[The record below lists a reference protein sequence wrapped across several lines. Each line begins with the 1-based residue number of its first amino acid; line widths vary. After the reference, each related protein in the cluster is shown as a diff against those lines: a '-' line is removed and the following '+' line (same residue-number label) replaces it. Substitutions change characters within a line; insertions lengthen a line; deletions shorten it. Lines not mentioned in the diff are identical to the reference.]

1 MKENDNSYEVIYK
14 YDKFSDILGIKVTR
28 EFQYDETVEMD
39 DGLLLDFDVNN
50 IPTALEMHDASKR
63 LNVPPESLDNIL
75 FLKMNISVDVNS
87 IAINAIFGLLIKNME
102 NKCPIHSITSNFSH
116 IPEIEAELIIWFFEN
131 YSHLIIFLWAVIIV
145 KLLELMVILQSSTS
159 T

>member
-1 MKENDNSYEVIYK
+1 MKLKENENSYEVIYK
-14 YDKFSDILGIKVTR
+14 YDIVSDILGIKVDR
-28 EFQYDETVEMD
+28 DFQYYETVEMD

-87 IAINAIFGLLIKNME
+87 ITINAIFGLLIKNIE
-102 NKCPIHSITSNFSH
+102 NEYPIHSITSNFTH
-116 IPEIEAELIIWFFEN
+116 IPEIEAELII
-131 YSHLIIFLWAVIIV
+131 
-145 KLLELMVILQSSTS
+145 
-159 T
+159 